1 MRSFNSP
8 LLFAVFI
15 TCFGSS
21 FLIGYNLAI
30 VNNIE
35 YQISEFLQRTII
47 DVTNPPSWVDS
58 SFLFAQVSSILVIS
72 AAVGAFL
79 SGWLADAIGRRNT
92 LIANNGL
99 AILGAIL
106 SSLCLVADHSA
117 LLYVGR
123 VFSGLNSGISIGVAS
138 IYLMEIAPRKNRG
151 CIGACHQLAVTLGIM
166 IAYLVTLSALLST
179 KTKWPIAIGLGAI
192 PAFISLV
199 VFPFFPESA
208 RFLYLIKGKEEEA
221 RKAFQRINSGEDVDM
236 FLAEMREERDVTLS
250 QPKFRFI
257 QLFKQRDLRMPVLIA
272 VLVQVLQQLSGIN
285 AVIANSSIMLKAAGV
300 GVAQIEFCV
309 LGIGILNVV
318 CTIVAMLF
326 LEKAG
331 RRPMLLWPTVC
342 MAGTLLLLTIIVCV
356 GNSKPPAE
364 QSSYAATSVFLIYA
378 FVACFAVGLG
388 PIPAMIVSEI
398 FRQGPRG
405 AAYSLSQ
412 SIQWLC
418 NLIVLFSFPTLN
430 KLMKGYVYLPFLVIV
445 AVCWVFFFL
454 FMPETKNRSFDEIA
468 RDLAFGTIVVGKRS
482 AAIQTP
488 VFTKGENLSPD
499 GGSLLRDSHALK
511 SKE

>member
-79 SGWLADAIGRRNT
+79 SGWLADAIG
-92 LIANNGL
+92 
-99 AILGAIL
+99 
-106 SSLCLVADHSA
+106 
-117 LLYVGR
+117 
-123 VFSGLNSGISIGVAS
+123 
-138 IYLMEIAPRKNRG
+138 
-151 CIGACHQLAVTLGIM
+151 
-166 IAYLVTLSALLST
+166 
-179 KTKWPIAIGLGAI
+179 
-192 PAFISLV
+192 
-199 VFPFFPESA
+199 
-208 RFLYLIKGKEEEA
+208 
-221 RKAFQRINSGEDVDM
+221 
-236 FLAEMREERDVTLS
+236 
-250 QPKFRFI
+250 
-257 QLFKQRDLRMPVLIA
+257 
-272 VLVQVLQQLSGIN
+272 
-285 AVIANSSIMLKAAGV
+285 
-300 GVAQIEFCV
+300 
-309 LGIGILNVV
+309 
-318 CTIVAMLF
+318 
-326 LEKAG
+326 
-331 RRPMLLWPTVC
+331 RPMLLWPTVC

>member
-1 MRSFNSP
+1 
-8 LLFAVFI
+8 
-15 TCFGSS
+15 
-21 FLIGYNLAI
+21 
-30 VNNIE
+30 
-35 YQISEFLQRTII
+35 LQRTII

-123 VFSGLNSGISIGVAS
+123 
-138 IYLMEIAPRKNRG
+138 
-151 CIGACHQLAVTLGIM
+151 
-166 IAYLVTLSALLST
+166 
-179 KTKWPIAIGLGAI
+179 
-192 PAFISLV
+192 
-199 VFPFFPESA
+199 
-208 RFLYLIKGKEEEA
+208 
-221 RKAFQRINSGEDVDM
+221 
-236 FLAEMREERDVTLS
+236 
-250 QPKFRFI
+250 
-257 QLFKQRDLRMPVLIA
+257 
-272 VLVQVLQQLSGIN
+272 
-285 AVIANSSIMLKAAGV
+285 VIANSSIMLKAAGV

-388 PIPAMIVSEI
+388 PIPSMIVSEI

-412 SIQWLC
+412 SI
-418 NLIVLFSFPTLN
+418 
-430 KLMKGYVYLPFLVIV
+430 
-445 AVCWVFFFL
+445 
-454 FMPETKNRSFDEIA
+454 
-468 RDLAFGTIVVGKRS
+468 
-482 AAIQTP
+482 
-488 VFTKGENLSPD
+488 
-499 GGSLLRDSHALK
+499 
-511 SKE
+511 